1 MNYVAVLVAGIISM
15 IIGGFWYS
23 PAGFGKAWI
32 KLSGMTNKQLSHVK
46 KKGMAGSYVFAF
58 VAAIITNWVL
68 AQVLTI
74 SGAASARVG
83 MLVGFT
89 LWLGFIA
96 TTLLSG
102 LLWEQKPLRLYLINA
117 GHYLLVFLINGALLA
132 VWQ

>member
-23 PAGFGKAWI
+23 PAGFGKTWV
-32 KLSGMTNKQLSHVK
+32 KLSGMTNKQLSHAK
-46 KKGMAGSYVFAF
+46 KKGMAWSYVFAF
-58 VAAIITNWVL
+58 VAALLTNWVF
-68 AQVLTI
+68 AQVLTL
-74 SGAASARVG
+74 SGATSVSIG
-83 MLVGFT
+83 MLVGFS

-96 TTLLSG
+96 TTLLSS

-117 GHYLLVFLINGALLA
+117 GHYLLVFLINGALLS